1 MWKGL
6 IIGLWGCLVAAG
18 SSYAVVFMQNKK
30 ATAVA
35 EAPAVPADKL
45 ERRKAPPLTVPVVLE
60 GRLQGYLIV
69 QLALMGMAQGM
80 KLQAVPPE
88 VLLSSEAF
96 NILFSDDRIDF
107 RKLEKYDLKAFT
119 EEARSRL
126 VKRVGEGVV
135 TEVMVDDFNYVSKD
149 DLRK

>member
-18 SSYAVVFMQNKK
+18 SSYAVVFLQNKK
-30 ATAVA
+30 ANAVA
-35 EAPAVPADKL
+35 EAPAAPVDKL
-45 ERRKAPPLTVPVVLE
+45 ERRKAPPLTVPVVVE
-60 GRLQGYLIV
+60 GKLQGYLIV
-69 QLALMGMAQGM
+69 QVALMGMAGAM
-80 KLQAVPPE
+80 KSQAVAPE

-96 NILFSDDRIDF
+96 NILFSDSRIDF
-107 RKLEKYDLKAFT
+107 RKLEKYDLKAFSD
-119 EEARSRL
+119 EAKVRL
-126 VKRVGEGVV
+126 VKRIGEGVV